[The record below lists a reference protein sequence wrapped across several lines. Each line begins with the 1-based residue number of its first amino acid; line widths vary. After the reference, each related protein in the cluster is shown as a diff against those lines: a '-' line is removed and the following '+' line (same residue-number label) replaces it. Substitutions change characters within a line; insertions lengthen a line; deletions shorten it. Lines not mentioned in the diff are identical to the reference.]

1 MSDDLVQSAVIVE
14 YNVANRLHLL
24 TFFPM
29 NSTLSNLCQSPKPP
43 ASASIASPSGSSTS
57 SRSSRCRLFLLFGD
71 LGDFGT
77 FFSTGGDAC
86 MAAMQYSRFCGVS
99 STSRHASLIDH
110 AQFITLGSPPSKA
123 GKVIATTFPH
133 RYLSES
139 TACLSFLF
147 CSSSDISRRI
157 FSCRTSVQ
165 VRFPNMVLAT
175 IHRQNRVSHAAM
187 QKILFTLN
195 SNEIR
200 SCCMSLHH
208 CTLISVR
215 CFFLS
220 SKYIHSSVNPFC
232 GAFSLP
238 RSKSNVHCACF
249 PCFPPTSPNI
259 QSSFL

>member
-43 ASASIASPSGSSTS
+43 ASASIASPSIASPSGSSS
-57 SRSSRCRLFLLFGD
+57 CSSRCRLFLLFGD
-71 LGDFGT
+71 LGDFGP
-77 FFSTGGDAC
+77 FFSTGGDDC
-86 MAAMQYSRFCGVS
+86 NAATTYSRFCGVS

-147 CSSSDISRRI
+147 CSS
-157 FSCRTSVQ
+157 
-165 VRFPNMVLAT
+165 
-175 IHRQNRVSHAAM
+175 
-187 QKILFTLN
+187 
-195 SNEIR
+195 
-200 SCCMSLHH
+200 
-208 CTLISVR
+208 
-215 CFFLS
+215 
-220 SKYIHSSVNPFC
+220 
-232 GAFSLP
+232 
-238 RSKSNVHCACF
+238 
-249 PCFPPTSPNI
+249 
-259 QSSFL
+259 